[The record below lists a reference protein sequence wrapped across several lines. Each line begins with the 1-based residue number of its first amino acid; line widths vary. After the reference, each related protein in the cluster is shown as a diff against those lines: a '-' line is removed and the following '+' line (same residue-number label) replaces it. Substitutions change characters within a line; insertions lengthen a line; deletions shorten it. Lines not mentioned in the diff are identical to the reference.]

1 MVDKGSNTVY
11 LSIFVA
17 TYVCLSI
24 YLLVYHVIWLLSVY
38 LYLSL
43 AIVFFLSLA
52 ICFFLCIYTYLFV
65 YIFICL
71 YLSACTLI
79 YWSVFCQSVCQCM
92 YVSLYIYFHSCSLEP
107 PQGYELKHPNLFLFI
122 HCISGYSNASPAPP
136 SIILIHSFTCPS
148 PHTILQTHT
157 VLFIKKKL
165 V

>member
-1 MVDKGSNTVY
+1 MSVCLFIYSYIMSFNYFICVS
-11 LSIFVA
+11 LSISGN
-17 TYVCLSI
+17 C
-24 YLLVYHVIWLLSVY
+24 
-38 LYLSL
+38 
-43 AIVFFLSLA
+43 FFLSLA

-71 YLSACTLI
+71 YLSVCTLI
-79 YWSVFCQSVCQCM
+79 YWSVFCQSVCQCK

-157 VLFIKKKL
+157 VLFIKKKKIGL
-165 V
+165 ENYKTN